1 MKKIFAIALAL
12 VMVLSMASA
21 FAAVGNCNAKWD
33 WSCTTSKCGVAKATT
48 EMYVRANTIEGWQ
61 KSDCAAVVVGADVG
75 FAVKVQFDDDVNPQW
90 FNHAN
95 TLLQLDVS
103 KVGTLYYGAG
113 AGTAAWTGAGS
124 IFGNGKTFAMAGLT
138 SASAVSGKTYY
149 YDFASG
155 NLVGS
160 FDPATC
166 VAWGKAQTTAAEA
179 CARVAYDFD
188 GTGMAIDYGK
198 YTVEV
203 YPNGTITVNGVTHT
217 YSYVIAV
224 RSGSNEGKFGID
236 NGVVKAIY
244 DGTNLYGALAGDVFY
259 GVDANGNFTDK
270 GTICSFLKDM
280 MVFTGLNFGT
290 CVNADTIKAN
300 FGWYNKSW
308 NCTNYNKNA
317 LAVVNP
323 ECQVAI
329 PKTGDVSVVAYAVM
343 ALVAAAGAMGL
354 KK

>member
-21 FAAVGNCNAKWD
+21 FAGVGNCNAKWD

-90 FNHAN
+90 FDHPD
-95 TLLQLDVS
+95 TKLELDVS
-103 KVGTLYYGAG
+103 KVGTLSYGAG
-113 AGTAAWTGAGS
+113 AGTPAFTGAGS
-124 IFGNGKTFAMAGLT
+124 IFGGKTFAQAGLT

-188 GTGMAIDYGK
+188 GIGMAIDYGK
-198 YTVEV
+198 YVVEV
-203 YPNGTITVNGVTHT
+203 YAAPAQIAGNN

-236 NGVVKAIY
+236 NGVVKAIS

-259 GVDANGNFTDK
+259 GVDSNGKFTDK
-270 GTICSFLKDM
+270 GTVCSFLKDM

-323 ECQVAI
+323 ECQIEI

>member
-203 YPNGTITVNGVTHT
+203 YPNGTITVNSVTHT

>member
-33 WSCTTSKCGVAKATT
+33 WNCTTSKCGVAKATT
-48 EMYVRANTIEGWQ
+48 EMYVRANTIDGWQ
-61 KSDCAAVVVGADVG
+61 RSDCAAVVVGADVG
-75 FAVKVQFDDDVNPQW
+75 FAVKVQFDNDVNPQW
-90 FNHAN
+90 FEHPN
-95 TLLQLDVS
+95 TKLELSVS
-103 KVGTLYYGAG
+103 KVGTLSYGAG
-113 AGTAAWTGAGS
+113 AGTAAYNGAGS
-124 IFGNGKTFAMAGLT
+124 IFAGKSFADAGLT
-138 SASAVSGKTYY
+138 SASAASGKTYY

-155 NLVGS
+155 HLVGS

-198 YTVEV
+198 YVVRV
-203 YPNGTITVNGVTHT
+203 YPNGSIGTHT
-217 YSYVIAV
+217 YSYVVVV

-259 GVDANGNFTDK
+259 GVDAAGNFTDT
-270 GTICSFLKDM
+270 GTVCSFLKDM

-308 NCTNYNKNA
+308 NCTNYNKNG